1 MKPLWK
7 ALGPNRPLFLFALFA
22 GEFFVSVS
30 ILSTTV
36 SGEVVTSV
44 ISNSDRRAAILTAYI
59 VLSALQVI
67 LSQVDMYSTEKFK
80 IRQKEHLRRAS
91 FRAFSCIG
99 GADHKAI
106 SGFVSFINNDIPC
119 LTEQYFA
126 GTIDIIKCITM
137 LTFSACSLLYIHW
150 VMAAVVLGVSVMIVL
165 APKWLGKKDGKV
177 REELSKGLGRYNAI
191 LQSFLNGKNLIK
203 AYLYQQR
210 SNELLDLEN
219 RRVEKAESAVMKR
232 SLLIY
237 SITGVLQVSK
247 TVLIFI
253 IGLFLIRVGQ
263 ISIGG
268 LVAVIQLAAI
278 ISSPI
283 EVLAY
288 LFHAKNEVRPM
299 LERFNKLTAS
309 YEKAQPEA
317 GKDVGRAQEITVS
330 HLSYSV
336 GGLTILKDISIQ
348 FQRGKKYV
356 IMGESGSGK
365 STFLRLLSHIGDDS
379 YEGDILMNS
388 TDISDISPR
397 SFYSEV
403 RPVFQEPYMFFASLE
418 ENICLGR
425 DIPQNLYRGV
435 VSKLN
440 LDHLLERYGG
450 EEIAPETVEKMSGG
464 EKQRIALA
472 RAMVGRPSVYL
483 LDEITSALDPENA
496 RIIEAAILS
505 EDAMV
510 INISHRMP
518 PEWRARYDQMLNL
531 KDGRLL
537 YL

>member
-177 REELSKGLGRYNAI
+177 REELSKGLGRHNAI

-253 IGLFLIRVGQ
+253 IGLFLIGVGQ
-263 ISIGG
+263 ISIGS

-299 LERFNKLTAS
+299 LERFNDLTAS

-388 TDISDISPR
+388 TDISDISPK

-440 LDHLLERYGG
+440 LDRLLERYGG